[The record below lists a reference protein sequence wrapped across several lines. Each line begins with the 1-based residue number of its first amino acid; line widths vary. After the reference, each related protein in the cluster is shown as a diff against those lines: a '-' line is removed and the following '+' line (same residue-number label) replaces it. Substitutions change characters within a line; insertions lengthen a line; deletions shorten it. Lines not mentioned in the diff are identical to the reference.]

1 MRNRQILFEVL
12 NHFSMM
18 TAVIKLLLIF
28 FVMLSITAKDIQ
40 KIYILSQNTYTQ
52 NQSRIKENV
61 YFC

>member
-28 FVMLSITAKDIQ
+28 FVMLSITAEDIQ
-40 KIYILSQNTYTQ
+40 KIYILSQKTYTQ

>member
-28 FVMLSITAKDIQ
+28 FEMLSITAKDIQ
-40 KIYILSQNTYTQ
+40 KIRILSQKTYTQ